1 MNIAKLFQGSLP
13 VVLIHLTVIGAAQ
26 ASDSMPSIQAMY
38 DSTRPQA
45 VRKVTVSSIEPVVAE
60 TAPTAAKTAATPAK
74 TAPTVARTTPIV
86 AKAAPTLI
94 KAAPVVAKKIKV
106 APKKT
111 VTEPLTIV
119 AEWPTYYSDDLG
131 GKKDPARPAKTG
143 KSVAVATKPQPAKLK
158 APEIKP
164 VVAKAVSKPV
174 IAKADTASQRDP
186 STAKKLD
193 LSKISIFG
201 PQSGSYRYDSRMVR
215 AMEIASARA
224 YGHSQGSCWRYV
236 KNALLTAGLVDSR
249 PTTAYAKQAAG
260 ELTSKYGFRRIACTD
275 PYSAPIGSV
284 LVYGGSGAG
293 HVEFRTRSGFVSDF
307 TTPRPSKRP
316 LIGVYVK

>member
-1 MNIAKLFQGSLP
+1 
-13 VVLIHLTVIGAAQ
+13 
-26 ASDSMPSIQAMY
+26 MY
-38 DSTRPQA
+38 DSTRPQV
-45 VRKVTVSSIEPVVAE
+45 VRTVAVSSIEPVVA
-60 TAPTAAKTAATPAK
+60 KTAATA
-74 TAPTVARTTPIV
+74 ARTTPIV
-86 AKAAPTLI
+86 AKAAPTLA
-94 KAAPVVAKKIKV
+94 KAASVVAKKIKV

-111 VTEPLTIV
+111 VTEPLPIV
-119 AEWPTYYSDDLG
+119 AEWPTHYFDESG
-131 GKKDPARPAKTG
+131 GKKDPARP
-143 KSVAVATKPQPAKLK
+143 VAAASKPQPAKLK

-201 PQSGSYRYDSRMVR
+201 PQSGSFRYDSRMVR

-236 KNALLTAGLVDSR
+236 KNALLSAGLVDSR